1 MHCTARQLQWLVT
14 NLQSSYPAIAT
25 CPLVK
30 LPTSRTL
37 QWSFCRERN
46 IWIKI
51 TITMEWLVGSVG
63 NNPSAH
69 TIATGIKW
77 FGKPDY
83 TRPPLAA
90 PPPPPSLSPSH
101 YWVETS
107 EVWALSGFS
116 SCNFGQNYEIWER
129 CNILAKSKFTNIC
142 KIWNCRWVL
151 PFVKLPKYFQSL
163 HLSNAAE
170 NLKNSSSIKFKILA
184 VENSFSLT
192 LAKNVTFSLRLRVPW
207 YF

>member
-1 MHCTARQLQWLVT
+1 MHRTARQLQWLVP

-25 CPLVK
+25 CPLVM
-30 LPTSRTL
+30 LPSSRTL
-37 QWSFCRERN
+37 QWPFCQEGN
-46 IWIKI
+46 IWITI
-51 TITMEWLVGSVG
+51 TITMEWIVGSVG

-69 TIATGIKW
+69 TSATGIKW

-83 TRPPLAA
+83 TRPPY
-90 PPPPPSLSPSH
+90 PPPPPPPPSH

-107 EVWALSGFS
+107 EVWALLGFS

-151 PFVKLPKYFQSL
+151 PFVKLPKYFLSL
-163 HLSNAAE
+163 HLSNIAKI
-170 NLKNSSSIKFKILA
+170 LKHSSLIRFKILP

-192 LAKNVTFSLRLRVPW
+192 LAKIWRFHW
-207 YF
+207 G